1 MKRQIAMANDH
12 AGFELKVVLK
22 AELEAEGFEVL
33 DLGCHD
39 KNAVDYPAFGRRL
52 AEAIRDG
59 EAERGVLICGS
70 GIGIS
75 IAANRVPA
83 VRAALVHDALTARL
97 CREHNDANVLCLG
110 AQTTG
115 VAVAKDCLRVF
126 LATPFGEG
134 RHAPR
139 VKMLGEG

>member
-12 AGFELKVVLK
+12 AGFDLKVVLK

-115 VAVAKDCLRVF
+115 VAVAKDCLKVF

-139 VKMLGEG
+139 VLMLGER

>member
-1 MKRQIAMANDH
+1 MKRLVAMASDH
-12 AGFELKVVLK
+12 AGFDLKIVLK
-22 AELEAEGFEVL
+22 AELEADGFEVL

-39 KNAVDYPAFGRRL
+39 KTAVDYPAFGRRL
-52 AEAIRDG
+52 AQAIRDG

-115 VAVAKDCLRVF
+115 VAVAKDCLKIF

-134 RHAPR
+134 RHAAR
-139 VKMLGEG
+139 VRMLGDA

>member
-1 MKRQIAMANDH
+1 MKRLIAMANDH
-12 AGFELKVVLK
+12 AGYDLKVALK
-22 AELEAEGFEVL
+22 ADLETDGWEVL

-39 KNAVDYPAFGRRL
+39 RNTVDYPAYGRML
-52 AEAIRDG
+52 AEMIRDG
-59 EAERGVLICGS
+59 KAERGVLICGS

-115 VAVAKDCLRVF
+115 LAVAKDCMKVF

-134 RHAPR
+134 RHLPR
-139 VKMLGEG
+139 VRMLGAQ

>member
-1 MKRQIAMANDH
+1 MKRLIAMANDH
-12 AGFELKVVLK
+12 AGFDLKVVLK
-22 AELEAEGFEVL
+22 AELEADGFEVL

-39 KNAVDYPAFGRRL
+39 KTTVDYPKFARRL
-52 AEAIRDG
+52 AAAIQDG

-115 VAVAKDCLRVF
+115 VAVAKDCLKVF

-139 VKMLGEG
+139 VRMLSDG